1 MSRRTH
7 ILLKTSLGNECRKGW
22 AFGVA
27 PRRAPPGARRWPSR
41 YLSLAGQICAPPSA
55 ICPVRGRYAAG
66 IFCGGESARQARA
79 YARRRPE
86 AGDEHIDRAAGP
98 CPTHG
103 RTGRPTKASFQ
114 RAPLVAQIPD
124 DEGDQT
130 YEALENEALV
140 ERFRDDFSE
149 KA

>member
-1 MSRRTH
+1 MPQ
-7 ILLKTSLGNECRKGW
+7 
-22 AFGVA
+22 GVGIWCGAA
-27 PRRAPPGARRWPSR
+27 PRAPWGTALAVALSVPCGSDTRAAVG
-41 YLSLAGQICAPPSA
+41 YLSLAGQIRAPPSA

-130 YEALENEALV
+130 HEALENEALV
-140 ERFRDDFSE
+140 ERFREDFSE

>member
-1 MSRRTH
+1 MPQ
-7 ILLKTSLGNECRKGW
+7 
-22 AFGVA
+22 GVGIWCGAA
-27 PRRAPPGARRWPSR
+27 PRAPWGTALAVA
-41 YLSLAGQICAPPSA
+41 LSVPCGSDT
-55 ICPVRGRYAAG
+55 RAG

-130 YEALENEALV
+130 HEALENEALV
-140 ERFRDDFSE
+140 ERFREDFSE